1 MDRPDASV
9 IHRVQGETE
18 NECYRK
24 IQEVHSLNYQ
34 VVGKKDVKIKKGLF
48 FHIDGVEISYMLCR
62 PSYRTQTSLV
72 NSINQGSR
80 VNDFEKEREKIL
92 ESVKY
97 KPNPQMQEVLDT
109 VKAMQEQM
117 ASSKN
122 FAPEEH
128 STITRIETLLEENEF
143 SASYTRRIV
152 EKIRKNFP
160 LDTLDDFD
168 SVQNSVVEW
177 ICESV
182 SIQKPV
188 YESRPQIIVLVGPT
202 GVGKTTTVAKLAAR
216 YAFGKSGEEVKK
228 NVRIITI
235 DWFRI
240 GAKEQIEIYGDTMQV
255 PVSKAQTADD
265 INELI
270 NMYRNDE
277 DYIIIDTT
285 GYSPKDYENIA
296 KMKKIL
302 DIGKYSV
309 KTYLCMTAST
319 KLSDMKDI
327 MQQYE
332 IFGYDSVIITK
343 FDETSH
349 IGNVVSGLSDKGKT
363 LTYFTTGQKV
373 PHYLEQAS
381 VNHLLERLSGFNFDS
396 KSLGKKFDNFLD

>member
-1 MDRPDASV
+1 MLIFLLLPHSCSEHAFLCRKDQIMDIDKLL
-9 IHRVQGETE
+9 E
-18 NECYRK
+18 K
-24 IQEVHSLNYQ
+24 ICNL
-34 VVGKKDVKIKKGLF
+34 KKLQDDIAY
-48 FHIDGVEISYMLCR
+48 EISQVLAKAQVMSEMLYSI
-62 PSYRTQTSLV
+62 SYSDDAPMEI
-72 NSINQGSR
+72 S
-80 VNDFEKEREKIL
+80 DFL
-92 ESVKY
+92 
-97 KPNPQMQEVLDT
+97 LD
-109 VKAMQEQM
+109 
-117 ASSKN
+117 
-122 FAPEEH
+122 
-128 STITRIETLLEENEF
+128 NE
-143 SASYTRRIV
+143 I
-152 EKIRKNFP
+152 
-160 LDTLDDFD
+160 DTLDDFD

-182 SIQKPV
+182 SFNKTV
-188 YESRPQIIVLVGPT
+188 YKSRPQIIILVGPT

-216 YAFGKSGEEVKK
+216 YAFGKSGEETKK

-255 PVSKAQTADD
+255 PVSKAQTCED
-265 INELI
+265 INNI
-270 NMYRNDE
+270 IDMYRNDE

-302 DIGKYSV
+302 DVRNYSV
-309 KTYLCMTAST
+309 ETYLCMTAST

-349 IGNVVSGLSDKGKT
+349 VGNVISGLSDKGKS

-381 VNHLLERLSGFNFDS
+381 VYHLLMRLSGFKFDS
-396 KSLGKKFDNFLD
+396 KSLAKKFDNFSD

>member
-9 IHRVQGETE
+9 IHRIQGETE

-34 VVGKKDVKIKKGLF
+34 VIGKKEVKIKKGLF
-48 FHIDGVEISYMLCR
+48 FHVNGIEISYMLCR
-62 PSYRTQTSLV
+62 PTYRTQTTLSNSL
-72 NSINQGSR
+72 NQSSR
-80 VNDFEKEREKIL
+80 SEDFQKERDKIL
-92 ESVKY
+92 EAMKY

-117 ASSKN
+117 ANSKN
-122 FAPEEH
+122 VVQEEH
-128 STITRIETLLEENEF
+128 PTITKIQTLLEDNEF
-143 SASYTRRIV
+143 SASYIRRIID
-152 EKIRKNFP
+152 KIRKNFP

-182 SIQKPV
+182 SFNKTV
-188 YESRPQIIVLVGPT
+188 YKSRPQIIILVGPT

-216 YAFGKSGEEVKK
+216 YAFGKSGEETKK

-255 PVSKAQTADD
+255 PVSKAQTCED
-265 INELI
+265 INNI
-270 NMYRNDE
+270 IDMYRNDE

-302 DIGKYSV
+302 DVRNYSV
-309 KTYLCMTAST
+309 ETYLCMTAST

-349 IGNVVSGLSDKGKT
+349 VGNVISGLSDKGKS